1 MQARAPFTARRV
13 PASRRAAGYQADVLT
28 NVPLP
33 MDPPPCRLLAS
44 VVRNCCSVAFDELD
58 ELLDEPSADSRFWK
72 SLVSWLVLDDV
83 EPVDDVDASVE
94 LVPDV
99 SDCARLAIADARSL
113 P

>member
-1 MQARAPFTARRV
+1 MRG
-13 PASRRAAGYQADVLT
+13 AAGYQADVLT

-33 MDPPPCRLLAS
+33 IDPPPCRLLAS
-44 VVRNCCSVAFDELD
+44 VVRNCCSVALDELD
-58 ELLDEPSADSRFWK
+58 VLLDAPSAVSRFWK
-72 SLVSWLVLDDV
+72 SLVSLLVLDDV
-83 EPVDDVDASVE
+83 PVEVEALVVDDVDALVE

>member
-1 MQARAPFTARRV
+1 MA
-13 PASRRAAGYQADVLT
+13 
-28 NVPLP
+28 
-33 MDPPPCRLLAS
+33 
-44 VVRNCCSVAFDELD
+44 LD
-58 ELLDEPSADSRFWK
+58 EPDVLLDEPSAVSRFWK

-83 EPVDDVDASVE
+83 PVEVEALVVDDVDAPVE